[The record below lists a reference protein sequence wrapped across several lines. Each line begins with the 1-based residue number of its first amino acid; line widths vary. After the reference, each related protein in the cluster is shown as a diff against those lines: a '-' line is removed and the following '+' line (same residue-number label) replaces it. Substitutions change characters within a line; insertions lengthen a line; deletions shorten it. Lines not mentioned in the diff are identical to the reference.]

1 MLALGVAVAVPD
13 TPAAAE
19 TDCKSWLF
27 GICTSHNTLAEQ
39 AVVDAQRRL
48 VALLRDPA
56 RAAPEL
62 EKRLRGQV
70 HYSNGLLLI
79 EDPILHGITTLP
91 ATTGWAIDC
100 GILGVAVTFGATGEN
115 GANLGDRCASW
126 NLPPVRWCLPSDPV
140 EPLFAQRPNASLVES
155 TASHFLLFWE
165 NRANEF

>member
-1 MLALGVAVAVPD
+1 MFFTRSCVAMLALGVAVAVPD

-27 GICTSHNTLAEQ
+27 GICTSHNTPAEQ

-48 VALLRDPA
+48 VSLLRDPA

-115 GANLGDRCASW
+115 GAGTEVNLVPIGTSISNYTCRGISEVVGAAVLRLT
-126 NLPPVRWCLPSDPV
+126 NG
-140 EPLFAQRPNASLVES
+140 Q
-155 TASHFLLFWE
+155 
-165 NRANEF
+165 